1 MSDAEGGGDAGEFAG
16 ELREIAA
23 RVRTVLEARGR
34 SGLQGV
40 SRRPSRRRL
49 AAPAPAAVAARRV
62 AVAVGVGDVP
72 DPDDVTG
79 SAAVGAPGLA
89 LVREEI
95 GDCQR
100 CRLSGGRK
108 NIVFGVGN
116 PQAHLVFVGEA
127 PGADEDQQGEPFVG
141 KAGQLLTKMIEAMG
155 YRRED
160 VYICNVIKCR
170 PPGNRNPEPDEVA
183 ACEPFLKKQLAALRP
198 RMIVT
203 LGKFAAQCLLR
214 DDTPISRLRGNFRTY
229 EGISLMP
236 TFHPAYL
243 LARPQQEEGGVDR
256 PQGGER
262 RAQAPRLRP
271 APRTRGVGSLGETP
285 RRQDATVRTLEN
297 PDSGVSG
304 VMAFRLIR
312 RAGRA
317 LHSGVRG
324 PILSARISVLSSEVC
339 R

>member
-1 MSDAEGGGDAGEFAG
+1 MSDVEGGGDPRA

-23 RVRTVLEARGR
+23 RARTLLELRGR
-34 SGLQGV
+34 SGL
-40 SRRPSRRRL
+40 L
-49 AAPAPAAVAARRV
+49 
-62 AVAVGVGDVP
+62 GVGKGRTIRRGTALQV
-72 DPDDVTG
+72 G
-79 SAAVGAPGLA
+79 AASAASMPEVSPTLTPTLRPTGEEMGEPSAGPIGARGLT
-89 LVREEI
+89 LIREDI

-155 YRRED
+155 YGRDD

-183 ACEPFLKKQLAALRP
+183 SCEPFLKKQLAALRP

-214 DDTPISRLRGNFRTY
+214 DDSPISRLRGNFRTY

-243 LARPQQEEGGVDR
+243 LRDPSKKKEAWTDLKAVN
-256 PQGGER
+256 
-262 RAQAPRLRP
+262 AALKRLGFDPPHPP
-271 APRTRGVGSLGETP
+271 AG
-285 RRQDATVRTLEN
+285 
-297 PDSGVSG
+297 
-304 VMAFRLIR
+304 
-312 RAGRA
+312 
-317 LHSGVRG
+317 
-324 PILSARISVLSSEVC
+324 
-339 R
+339 